1 MMRLKQL
8 ALWLAPWRSVLLAS
22 NVGVSGQDWGRN
34 GRAERSIMLPL
45 CRGRWMGLLQHIV
58 YMCVN
63 TGVQLGLTE
72 SVDDYTAAQTCS
84 VEGLSMGL
92 HVKVKALVLIHHS
105 CLVWYEWKVIQFKP
119 TFMLMLARIDG
130 CLPRGL

>member
-45 CRGRWMGLLQHIV
+45 CRGRWMGWNEIFAETLEELDFLI
-58 YMCVN
+58 
-63 TGVQLGLTE
+63 GKI
-72 SVDDYTAAQTCS
+72 AACCS
-84 VEGLSMGL
+84 
-92 HVKVKALVLIHHS
+92 I
-105 CLVWYEWKVIQFKP
+105 
-119 TFMLMLARIDG
+119 
-130 CLPRGL
+130 